1 MGRAIPLLLGHRRPN
16 STAMTLGAS
25 LSLIGLGAILKY
37 AVTARVSWIDLQ
49 ATGVILMATG
59 GLGLVLV
66 LFFWSWSR
74 SRGTAPPPEL

>member
-1 MGRAIPLLLGHRRPN
+1 
-16 STAMTLGAS
+16 MTLGAS
-25 LSLIGLGAILKY
+25 LLLIGLGAILKY

-66 LFFWSWSR
+66 LFFWTWSR